1 MLTVLTITLASVIVV
16 TGGLGLSS
24 FLVFNR

>member
-1 MLTVLTITLASVIVV
+1 MLTVLTIVLGGVIVI

-24 FLVFNR
+24 MFTFNR